1 MESKIRGGGMA
12 GRVKNA
18 KKLFLTGI
26 VLLLVL
32 STGCMNKST
41 ELAEGFDE
49 DELKKVSGQ
58 VVDQF
63 NKNDYDTFLEYAGD
77 ELAESISKDKFENEV
92 VAYVN
97 SKGTFQSY
105 GKQAVIGQKYEK
117 TGEDCGV
124 VVMAAEYE
132 DGTIQYTISFTKD
145 MKLNG
150 LWLK

>member
-1 MESKIRGGGMA
+1 MA

-18 KKLFLTGI
+18 KMLFLTGFI
-26 VLLLVL
+26 LLLVL

-41 ELAEGFDE
+41 KLAEGFDAE
-49 DELKKVSGQ
+49 ELKKASEQ
-58 VVDQF
+58 VVDQV
-63 NKNDYDTFLEYAGD
+63 NKNDYDSFINDAGD
-77 ELAESISKDKFENEV
+77 EVAESISQEKFENEV
-92 VAYVN
+92 VAYAN
-97 SKGTFQSY
+97 SKGAFQSY
-105 GKQAVIGQKYEK
+105 GKRAVIGKKYEK

-132 DGTIQYTISFTKD
+132 NGTIQYTISFTKE

>member
-1 MESKIRGGGMA
+1 MA

-18 KKLFLTGI
+18 KMLFLTGFI
-26 VLLLVL
+26 LLLVL

-41 ELAEGFDE
+41 KLAEGFDAE
-49 DELKKVSGQ
+49 ELKKASEQ
-58 VVDQF
+58 VVDQV
-63 NKNDYDTFLEYAGD
+63 NKNDYDSFINDAGD
-77 ELAESISKDKFENEV
+77 EVAESISQEIFENEV
-92 VAYVN
+92 VAYAN
-97 SKGTFQSY
+97 SKGAFQSY
-105 GKQAVIGQKYEK
+105 GKQAVIGKKYEK

-132 DGTIQYTISFTKD
+132 NGTIQYTISFTKE

>member
-1 MESKIRGGGMA
+1 MA

-18 KKLFLTGI
+18 KMLFLTGFI
-26 VLLLVL
+26 LLLVL

-41 ELAEGFDE
+41 KLAEGFDAE
-49 DELKKVSGQ
+49 ELKKASEQ
-58 VVDQF
+58 VVDQV
-63 NKNDYDTFLEYAGD
+63 NKNDYDSFINDAGD
-77 ELAESISKDKFENEV
+77 EVAESISRAKFENEV

-97 SKGTFQSY
+97 SKGAFQSY
-105 GKQAVIGQKYEK
+105 GKQAVIGKKYEK

-132 DGTIQYTISFTKD
+132 NGTIQYTISFTKE